1 MGLVELL
8 HELVKKYK
16 IPEHSPSSSAEVSVI
31 QLELILQWK
40 EFVIRSEGEN
50 STEFMTSQ

>member
-8 HELVKKYK
+8 HELVKKFK